1 MNRPR
6 AAALLTSLAAALTLA
21 GCGVP
26 PSGVIQAGGPATGLS
41 PGLTLYFLSPADTL
55 RAVPR
60 PGDGGTDPAAAV
72 RLLFAGPTDAEAEQV
87 RTQLPRTPIAPQ
99 VSVHGSTLVIGL
111 PGLGPL
117 SRLGVDQLVCTAT
130 AAWHGRPAR
139 QPGGPATQP
148 PLPPGG
154 SGGSGGSDQ
163 PPTAAEHASSPSPP
177 LTAPVPTAVSPVV
190 VVVNGDGWT
199 LPRKEPDCPSD
210 R

>member
-6 AAALLTSLAAALTLA
+6 AAALLTGLAAALALA

-26 PSGVIQAGGPATGLS
+26 PSGVIQAGDPATGLS

-72 RLLFAGPTDAEAEQV
+72 RLLFAGPTDAEAGQV

-130 AAWHGRPAR
+130 AAWHGRSAR
-139 QPGGPATQP
+139 QPGGPATEP
-148 PLPPGG
+148 PLRPGG
-154 SGGSGGSDQ
+154 SGGSEQAPS
-163 PPTAAEHASSPSPP
+163 AAEHAGPPSPP
-177 LTAPVPTAVSPVV
+177 TVTPVPTAVSPVV